1 MKTAMMNLIPNMAN
15 ELSVE
20 RCFISLW
27 ENSEDYAAIIGK
39 PYHFTDKPYS
49 LGNSPG
55 ILKS

>member
-1 MKTAMMNLIPNMAN
+1 MKTAMMNFVPNMVN
-15 ELSVE
+15 ELSIE

-39 PYHFTDKPYS
+39 PYHFTDKTNI